1 MSKINNNDT
10 FAMSVGIFSFV
21 FITILTKF
29 EIFFKG
35 ILLLIMFCVVL
46 VELIAMVKNL
56 ILTYS

>member
-1 MSKINNNDT
+1 
-10 FAMSVGIFSFV
+10 MSVGIFSFV

-35 ILLLIMFCVVL
+35 VLLLIMFCVIL

>member
-1 MSKINNNDT
+1 
-10 FAMSVGIFSFV
+10 MSVGIFPFV

-35 ILLLIMFCVVL
+35 VLLLIMFCVVL